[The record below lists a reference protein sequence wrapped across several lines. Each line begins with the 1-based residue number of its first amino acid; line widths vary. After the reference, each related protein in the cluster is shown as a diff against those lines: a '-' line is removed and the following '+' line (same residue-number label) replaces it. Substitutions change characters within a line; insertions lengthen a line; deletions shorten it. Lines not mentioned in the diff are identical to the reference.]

1 MLKFSIIK
9 GAFGFISDWL
19 DGERQ
24 KAKAQTQAEIKQLDN
39 ASAWEIAALKG
50 AGKFL
55 RLVSYSMFG
64 LPMVITVM
72 SPEHGQKIW
81 DNLQAVPQWYLTTFI
96 GINGAVWGIAE
107 LKRPFSAIIARRS
120 K

>member
-1 MLKFSIIK
+1 MSATLIATGI
-9 GAFGFISDWL
+9 GLVTDWL
-19 DGERQ
+19 AGKRE
-24 KAKAQTQAEIKQLDN
+24 KAQAQTKAEIKQLDN

-64 LPMVITVM
+64 LPMVITVI

-81 DNLQAVPQWYLTTFI
+81 DNLQTVPEWYLTTFI
-96 GINGAVWGIAE
+96 SINGAVWGIAE
-107 LKRPFSAIIARRS
+107 LKRPISAIMARRS